1 MVEADER
8 ALSERALSK
17 IRSMC
22 AVAMTSAEGVAQ
34 PIHADMTRVNRLRFA
49 SVKRMSLELAKRIS
63 DTSYRDAALE
73 HVIELCR
80 TANDLEAS
88 KIPVQGIQSE
98 PIRAELFLAYP
109 NLFH

>member
-1 MVEADER
+1 
-8 ALSERALSK
+8 
-17 IRSMC
+17 
-22 AVAMTSAEGVAQ
+22 
-34 PIHADMTRVNRLRFA
+34 
-49 SVKRMSLELAKRIS
+49 MSLELAKRIS

-73 HVIELCR
+73 HVIELCM

-88 KIPVQGIQSE
+88 KIPVQGIRSE